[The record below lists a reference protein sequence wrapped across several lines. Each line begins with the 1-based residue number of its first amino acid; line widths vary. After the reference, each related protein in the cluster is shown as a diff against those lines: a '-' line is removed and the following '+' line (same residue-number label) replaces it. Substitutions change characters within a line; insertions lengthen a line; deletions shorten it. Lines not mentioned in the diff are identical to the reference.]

1 MFFCTG
7 SQPGMLDLM
16 IWPWCE
22 RVDIF
27 KIIGGDAYKL
37 PKDRFPKILE
47 WRNNMISDE
56 GVKISYL
63 EPETH
68 AKYFM
73 SRQAG
78 SADYDL
84 LVKSKH

>member
-1 MFFCTG
+1 
-7 SQPGMLDLM
+7 MLDLM

-22 RVDIF
+22 RADIL
-27 KIIGGDAYKL
+27 KIIGGDLYKL
-37 PKDRFPKILE
+37 PKDRFPKVLE
-47 WRNNMISDE
+47 WRQNMINDE
-56 GVKISYL
+56 GVRVSYIDA
-63 EPETH
+63 ETH

-84 LVKSKH
+84 LLKSKQ